1 MEVKLIVTKGG
12 IMKTGLIT
20 VFLIL
25 MGWHS
30 SWANTAPKAET
41 CQVPICQVDQK
52 FKDFKSWPQHQRLQY
67 LKDLRAEYRTADKPE
82 IFKNILDFA
91 NLVKPWIIAE
101 RFEDWVIRE
110 IDYLG
115 NLARLG
121 LIKYYPTHST
131 ELNQWFDELSDISS
145 KFEALNF
152 WSARVNQER
161 SYQRVLGLVSL
172 GEHARR
178 WAIEAK
184 QEDYLVRE
192 GAQLISNASQHMS
205 RLRPAHEGVYAIKM
219 NCDPRPEDCRGEGL
233 ELTHLSVLDGLNFRG
248 LVVSFSDIYTNRPS
262 YLYTSAEL
270 TQNGTVV
277 KSRSTEATPFTRV
290 SEVFIEIDPATG
302 LIKGWIDDVELKLR
316 ITFTGEPLRRLI
328 QFYDD
333 PYKSEWSTE
342 ILGRYQGLIGET
354 AAELVVARYTTGE
367 IVGVITTKH
376 YRFAFRGGSY
386 TVERGVLLLTSA
398 GSGLDSGDRK
408 VVLAQ
413 RPNAEGEMELTGFL
427 FMNAPQSPSLKF
439 KKIQ

>member
-1 MEVKLIVTKGG
+1 MLKI
-12 IMKTGLIT
+12 IT
-20 VFLIL
+20 VLVIGLTGVF
-25 MGWHS
+25 
-30 SWANTAPKAET
+30 SWAKKAET
-41 CQVPICQVDQK
+41 SEACQVPICQVDQK
-52 FKDFKSWPQHQRLQY
+52 FKDFKGWPQHQRIQY
-67 LKDLRAEYRTADKPE
+67 LKDLRAEYRTSDRPE
-82 IFKNILDFA
+82 VFKNILEFS
-91 NLVKPWIIAE
+91 NLVKPWFVAE
-101 RFEDWVIRE
+101 RFEDWVLRE

-152 WSARVNQER
+152 WSVRVNQER

-184 QEDYLVRE
+184 QEDYLIRE
-192 GAQLISNASQHMS
+192 ASQLISNAAQHMS

-233 ELTHLSVLDGLNFRG
+233 ELTHLSILDGLNFRG

-262 YLYTSAEL
+262 YLYTTAEL

-290 SEVFIEIDPATG
+290 SEVYIEIDPVSG

-333 PYKSEWSTE
+333 PFQANWATE
-342 ILGRYQGLIGET
+342 ILGHYQGFIGET

-413 RPNAEGEMELTGFL
+413 RPDAQGEMELTGFL
-427 FMNAPQSPSLKF
+427 FMNGPQSPSLKF
-439 KKIQ
+439 KKIK